1 MFFDCECPPAPRWSS
16 IFEIHSTR
24 TLCDLPGPTV
34 QNSTLH
40 TRSSNK
46 HGEQPISYARD
57 NDTQARVVAFC
68 DLGTHP
74 RGRARHFLAP
84 TRDGMHV
91 QTNQCGSLVRIF
103 RGLTGEWDDCE
114 GGFARHHSYE
124 CEFVSSFVYDLW
136 YLGRKPPGTPTGT
149 WFEPQNGKKNHNQ
162 SNKGALR
169 LVLVLCCRPPSCA
182 MFAQS
187 DTVFAVL
194 DAPKKKFFH
203 SRMLSQ
209 KK

>member
-1 MFFDCECPPAPRWSS
+1 M
-16 IFEIHSTR
+16 
-24 TLCDLPGPTV
+24 
-34 QNSTLH
+34 
-40 TRSSNK
+40 
-46 HGEQPISYARD
+46 
-57 NDTQARVVAFC
+57 AFC

-194 DAPKKKFFH
+194 DAPKKKIFFIH
-203 SRMLSQ
+203 ECCHKKNKKIRCVEPWYKKHVEFFLFFFVTAFVNQ
-209 KK
+209 KYFCLAGIAKSTWTIRCNDRRRRRQLPT